1 MIINFYKFYITGKTF
16 CLKNVSIVEKCQ
28 IRKIYRF
35 RKIYRYLKFYFI
47 GRVQRVHQVVMAE
60 MDNYEPDFYTD
71 KVREDA
77 QKLMEEVTPIFT
89 QRVAAVI
96 DALDKDPPDEVDEN
110 EFIGELKI

>member
-1 MIINFYKFYITGKTF
+1 
-16 CLKNVSIVEKCQ
+16 
-28 IRKIYRF
+28 
-35 RKIYRYLKFYFI
+35 
-47 GRVQRVHQVVMAE
+47 MAE

-110 EFIGELKI
+110 EFIGELKIWSLRSLQFSEKNFRTAEMIKKIKIKKYSDLKKLT

>member
-1 MIINFYKFYITGKTF
+1 MQAN
-16 CLKNVSIVEKCQ
+16 VEKCQ
-28 IRKIYRF
+28 TRKNF
-35 RKIYRYLKFYFI
+35 KFYFT

-110 EFIGELKI
+110 EFIGE